1 MTLETLANAKI
12 YLHITDPAR
21 DAEVQLLLEHASA
34 LVYQYCGVAAS
45 SADPPWDETTAP
57 DVVQAATLK
66 ALGHLYE
73 HRGDDAAE
81 DHDEKFWEAIS
92 LLLMR
97 TRDPALA

>member
-1 MTLETLANAKI
+1 MTLETLENAKLA
-12 YLHITDPAR
+12 LHITDPAR

-34 LVYQYCGVAAS
+34 IIYEYIGAR
-45 SADPPWDETTAP
+45 ADPSWDAATAP

-66 ALGHLYE
+66 MLGHLYE

-81 DHDEKFWEAIS
+81 NHDAKIWEAIS

-97 TRDPALA
+97 TRDPGLA

>member
-1 MTLETLANAKI
+1 MILETLENAK
-12 YLHITDPAR
+12 LSLGITDPAR

-34 LVYQYCGVAAS
+34 LIYQYVGAQAV
-45 SADPPWDETTAP
+45 PEWDETTAP

-66 ALGHLYE
+66 MLGHLYE
-73 HRGDDAAE
+73 HRGDDAND
-81 DHDEKFWEAIS
+81 DHDEKIWEAVS

>member
-1 MTLETLANAKI
+1 MTLETLVNAKLH
-12 YLHITDPAR
+12 LHITDPAR

-34 LVYQYCGVAAS
+34 LIYQYCGAQAV
-45 SADPPWDETTAP
+45 DTWDETTAP

-66 ALGHLYE
+66 MLGHLYE
-73 HRGDDAAE
+73 HRGDDASD
-81 DHDEKFWEAIS
+81 DHDQKIWEAIS